1 MPNKIINVLH
11 DVTNATRGVKFEII
25 KVTGTEKETR
35 FNAMVGGGSIVMK
48 AVTKE
53 PVAEFDGVFGLNN
66 IDILR
71 GYLDIYKS
79 YDETTTVETKMRS
92 QERNGVEVKTDIQFS
107 AKGQSSANYRL
118 TGQAALPKV
127 AVLNDMNWD
136 VSLDN
141 ISKGKISQFTRFA
154 GVLGGTVKNFLP
166 VIKNGKLVFEIG
178 DSNSSVSVAEVEM
191 GEVVGTL
198 NSSYAF
204 PIVEFLTVFVNNNPC
219 IRLSNR
225 GILMVEFS
233 SELANYQFTF
243 MGSNR

>member
-1 MPNKIINVLH
+1 MPNKIIDVLQ

-25 KVTGTEKETR
+25 KVTGSEKETR

-53 PVAEFDGVFGLNN
+53 PVVEFDGVFGLNN

-71 GYLDIYKS
+71 GYIDIYKS
-79 YDETTTVETKMRS
+79 YDETTIVETKMRS
-92 QERNGVEVKTDIQFS
+92 QERNGVEVKTDIMFN

-136 VSLDN
+136 VVLNN
-141 ISKGKISQFTRFA
+141 ISKSKISQFTRFA

-178 DSNSSVSVAEVEM
+178 DSSSSVSVAEVEM
-191 GEVVGTL
+191 GDVTGTL

-204 PIVEFLTVFVNNNPC
+204 PIVEFLTVFANNNPC
-219 IRLSNR
+219 IKLSNK

>member
-1 MPNKIINVLH
+1 MSNKIIDVLH

-25 KVTGTEKETR
+25 KVTGSEKETR
-35 FNAMVGGGSIVMK
+35 FNAMVGGGTIVMK

-53 PVAEFDGVFGLNN
+53 PVVEFDGVFGLNN
-66 IDILR
+66 LDILR

-79 YDETTTVETKMRS
+79 YDETTVVETKMRS
-92 QERNGVEVKTDIQFS
+92 QERNGVDVKTDILFS

-127 AVLNDMNWD
+127 AVLNDMKWD
-136 VSLDN
+136 IVLDN
-141 ISKGKISQFTRFA
+141 ISKSKISQFTRFA

-178 DSNSSVSVAEVEM
+178 DSSSSVSVAEIEM
-191 GEVVGTL
+191 GEVNGTL

-204 PIVEFLTVFVNNNPC
+204 PIVEFLTVFGNNNPS
-219 IRLSNR
+219 IGLSNK

-233 SELANYQFTF
+233 SDLTDYQFTF